1 MKSKIY
7 DCFCFFNEL
16 DILDLRLN
24 ILDPYVDY
32 FVLSEASVTHVGT
45 PKPYYFEENKDRFS
59 KFRDKIIHLK
69 IEDTPEDFTALPTL
83 ENPQSY
89 DERELNK
96 IYHFINTQTERFNVK
111 TQPDYGRDFFQKEC
125 IRRGLENCQDDDIII
140 FSDVD
145 EIPNPAKLKK
155 ISEWDSDQYYTFNQ
169 NFYCYY
175 LNVLKERN
183 WEGSR
188 AARFSQLRDYSY
200 NELRANPN
208 TLIEDGGWH
217 FSFMGGP
224 DQVYKKLVSY
234 SAAHLA
240 NNMVLGSVPHNINN
254 NIDPFFRGRLET
266 ISLDDS
272 FPEYLVKNIDKF
284 RHLIK
289 EK

>member
-1 MKSKIY
+1 MKSKVY

-16 DILDLRLN
+16 DILELRLN

-32 FVLSEASVTHVGT
+32 FVLSEANVTHVGT
-45 PKPYYFEENKDRFS
+45 SKPYYFEENKDRFS
-59 KFRDKIIHLK
+59 KFMDKIIHLK
-69 IEDTPEDFTALPTL
+69 IEDTPHDFTSLSTI
-83 ENPQSY
+83 ENPESY
-89 DERELNK
+89 DDGELNK
-96 IYHFINTQTERFNVK
+96 IYRFIETQTERFNVR

-125 IRRGLENCQDDDIII
+125 VRRGLENCNDDDIII

-145 EIPNPAKLKK
+145 EIPNPHRLK
-155 ISEWDSDQYYTFNQ
+155 DLSDLDQSAHYTFNQ

-175 LNVLKERN
+175 LNVLKEKN
-183 WEGSR
+183 WLGSR

-200 NELRANPN
+200 NELRASPN
-208 TLIEDGGWH
+208 TIIEDGGWH

-224 DQVYKKLVSY
+224 DEVYKKLTSY

-240 NNMVLGSVPHNINN
+240 NSVVLGSVIQNINN

-266 ISLDDS
+266 LPLDNS
-272 FPEYLVKNIDKF
+272 FPEYLLQNRDKY

-289 EK
+289 DG